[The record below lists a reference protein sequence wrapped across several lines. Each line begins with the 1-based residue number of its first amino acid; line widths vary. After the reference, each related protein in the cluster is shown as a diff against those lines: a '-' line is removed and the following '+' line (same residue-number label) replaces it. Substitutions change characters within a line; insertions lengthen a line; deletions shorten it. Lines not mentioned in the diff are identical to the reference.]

1 MLNKIN
7 CRGRSTVGRSVASKI
22 RVPWFESCHK
32 LLVFTVNFIPAQ
44 VENRE
49 KEAEMAHIL

>member
-7 CRGRSTVGRSVASKI
+7 CRGRSNVGRSVASKI

>member
-7 CRGRSTVGRSVASKI
+7 CRGRSTVGRSAASKT

-32 LLVFTVNFIPAQ
+32 RLVFTVKFIPAQ